1 MSQLDQSLLIFFIV
15 YVLVVIGISLYRTNQ
30 TQEMADHVLA
40 GRRVGAI
47 TTGLSASSSLER
59 GWALFILPAIA
70 FGLRFL
76 VVGMAIAIILGL
88 WATWKLIGPRL
99 RRFTYA
105 AQNAL
110 TLPEFLE
117 RRFNDRTGVLRVLA
131 AILTLLFVLFYVSA
145 GIMAGGILFSIAFGV
160 STTVGGLITVLVVLA
175 YIFIGGY
182 VVVART
188 DVFQSLIT
196 LLGVVVLAVAVYV
209 VTDNPTAGIAD
220 SFGDTFGTIGDRVN
234 VFLFVLF
241 LVATVQGAFGAQ
253 RLLQRFMAAESEA
266 IMDTSRRLST
276 LWIFIIFAFSVV
288 LGLFAENALPQGGIR
303 LVLSGGSASENGI
316 QFFYWLA
323 DLIDSP
329 ILGAIALTA
338 VVAAVMSTID
348 SQMLIGASVA
358 TSDLPLVRR
367 YAQRKR
373 FEFVLGAYM
382 RVWIGRLML
391 ILIGVAAWLLALSQ
405 PNSIVTFLVYAW
417 LGTSCTFGPVVFLS
431 LFWRRFNLYGA
442 MAALFAGGLLTLVCA
457 FMDVRFIVF
466 GVLTLG
472 ILPIAV
478 LFTLVTK
485 APSAKV
491 QEAFDQGIAK
501 TEAA

>member
-1 MSQLDQSLLIFFIV
+1 M
-15 YVLVVIGISLYRTNQ
+15 
-30 TQEMADHVLA
+30 
-40 GRRVGAI
+40 
-47 TTGLSASSSLER
+47 
-59 GWALFILPAIA
+59 
-70 FGLRFL
+70 
-76 VVGMAIAIILGL
+76 
-88 WATWKLIGPRL
+88 
-99 RRFTYA
+99 
-105 AQNAL
+105 
-110 TLPEFLE
+110 
-117 RRFNDRTGVLRVLA
+117 
-131 AILTLLFVLFYVSA
+131 
-145 GIMAGGILFSIAFGV
+145 
-160 STTVGGLITVLVVLA
+160 
-175 YIFIGGY
+175 
-182 VVVART
+182 
-188 DVFQSLIT
+188 
-196 LLGVVVLAVAVYV
+196 VVLAVAVYV

-220 SFGDTFGTIGDRVN
+220 SFGDTFGTIGDSVN

-253 RLLQRFMAAESEA
+253 RLLQRFMAAESES

-288 LGLFAENALPQGGIR
+288 LGLFAENALPEGGIR

-358 TSDLPLVRR
+358 ASDLPLVRR

-391 ILIGVAAWLLALSQ
+391 ILIGVVAWLLALSQ

-417 LGTSCTFGPVVFLS
+417 LGTGCTFGPVVFLS

-442 MAALFAGGLLTLVCA
+442 MAALIAGGLLTLVCA

-472 ILPIAV
+472 VLPIAV
-478 LFTLVTK
+478 LVTLVTK
-485 APSAKV
+485 SPSAEV
-491 QEAFDQGIAK
+491 QEMFEQSLVK
-501 TEAA
+501 TETA